1 MTLHALLPFALAALL
16 LPPAALA
23 VESAEGRIDWLP
35 PVALSL
41 PVSGVITEVAVR
53 PGERVRQ
60 GEVLLK
66 LDPRPFEAAV
76 RRAQGR
82 VAQYAPARAEA
93 KREQERAQQLF
104 DRTALSIVELD
115 QAKNAAAEKD
125 GQYQAAAAELAQAKL
140 DLEYSQ
146 LKAPFDLLV
155 AERLAEPGQAVVNQT
170 QATPLLRVLKQDGL
184 RAQAL
189 FSANTAATLGAT
201 AQVKAGSGK
210 TYEAR
215 VVQLAAEG
223 NGLRVTVEF
232 APGAEGPKPG
242 QAATLI
248 LP

>member
-1 MTLHALLPFALAALL
+1 MTFHDLLPFALAVSL

-23 VESAEGRIDWLP
+23 VESAEGRIDWP
-35 PVALSL
+35 PAVTLSL
-41 PVSGVITEVAVR
+41 PVSGVIAEVAVR
-53 PGERVRQ
+53 PGDRVKK
-60 GEVLLK
+60 GDLLLK
-66 LDPRPFEAAV
+66 LDPRPFDVAV
-76 RRAQGR
+76 KRAQGR

-93 KREQERAQQLF
+93 RREQERAQQLF

-125 GQYQAAAAELAQAKL
+125 GQYQAAAAELAQARL

-155 AERLAEPGQAVVNQT
+155 AERLIEPGQAVVNQT

-189 FSANTAATLGAT
+189 FAANTVATLGAA
-201 AQVKAGSGK
+201 AQVKAGGK
-210 TYEAR
+210 THEAR

-223 NGLRVTVEF
+223 NGVRVTVEF
-232 APGAEGPKPG
+232 AMDADGPRPG
-242 QAATLI
+242 QTATLT